1 MITQEKQVSL
11 FERVERGFR
20 IVDKIQDVVATIFLG
35 LVELLIVFV
44 VLAAFGGGIYYVNY
58 LGRTLL
64 EREYLDKCVAVAG
77 KTGRVLQVETV
88 EPHLDPDYV
97 PTFTGQLV
105 IEFKGSGDVFNSR
118 AVTVVPCGA

>member
-11 FERVERGFR
+11 FEHVERGFK
-20 IVDKIQDVVATIFLG
+20 IVDKIQDVVASIFLG
-35 LVELLIVFV
+35 IMELLMLFV